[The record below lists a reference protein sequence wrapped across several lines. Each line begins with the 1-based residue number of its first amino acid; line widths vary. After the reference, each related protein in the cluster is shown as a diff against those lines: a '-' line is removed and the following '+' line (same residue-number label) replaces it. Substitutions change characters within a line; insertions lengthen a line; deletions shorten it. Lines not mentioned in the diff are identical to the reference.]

1 MANIVTRALGFVD
14 VSEDEKYI
22 TIGGVKAENIGKDI
36 LRMWGTNRIEQHMF
50 NEIGGRVIR
59 FPKFFGPEVHYI
71 LSKILNNKK
80 VVTSR
85 GSIKDALALL
95 EQNTWMKRI
104 TQEYDPIIDLDAVKL
119 FNKTPMPH
127 QINFFQ
133 MYSHRTQS
141 YGLNGYLLSAG
152 AGTGKTLMALILSE
166 MLHADYKVIVCPKNA
181 AYRVWVTSLAEEY
194 KDPRKAWVIADG
206 KAYEGQKYIVCHYEG
221 LEKLKAIAGRL
232 SGRVIIPLDESH
244 NLNSDDSLRTQYFI
258 DICRS
263 IRNVHVLWMSG
274 TPVKALGYESI
285 PLLRSIDPLFTD
297 EVEARFKKI
306 YGRDATKALD
316 ILRQRIGMI
325 SFHVESSAVVTN
337 ETTTH
342 NRMISI
348 PNGKIYTLDAVRTE
362 MQKFIETRLKFYLG
376 ESKSFK
382 KTYERALDIYE
393 DTIKDNGLLSK
404 DSEERRAFKT
414 YKRYIELISSGFDP
428 MSMAKEAKYCNH
440 FEKNIIAPTLP
451 KDLKKAFMS
460 AKSVVKYPQLKV
472 LGEAL
477 GGVLSKKRVQCHLD
491 MIPHMGLEK
500 IINAASKKTIIFSS
514 YVEVVDAIT
523 KYLKGKGFN
532 PIAVHA
538 SSGQELS
545 ASVNQFFK
553 DPNLNPLV
561 ATFQSL
567 STAVPIICANCTVF
581 TNMPFREYEI
591 TQARARTNRLGQD
604 TAVEYYNTYLDTGK
618 EPNVSTRSRD
628 ILEWSRQQVAAI
640 LGQDYGGTITAEMV
654 NSMESLTEDY
664 TPFEISLA
672 MEEYADF

>member
-1 MANIVTRALGFVD
+1 MANIITRALGFVD
-14 VSEDEKYI
+14 VTEDDKYI
-22 TIGGVKAENIGKDI
+22 TIGGVKALNIGKDI
-36 LRMWGTNRIEQHMF
+36 LRLWSTNRIEQHMF

-71 LSKILNNKK
+71 LNKILNTKGIA
-80 VVTSR
+80 TSR
-85 GSIKDALALL
+85 GSIRDAVALL
-95 EQNTWMKRI
+95 EQNTWMSRI
-104 TQEYDPIIDLDAVKL
+104 TQEHESIINMDAIKL
-119 FNKTPMPH
+119 FKKTPMPH

-133 MYSHRTQS
+133 MYSNRTQA

-194 KDPRKAWVIADG
+194 HDPRKAWVIADG
-206 KAYEGQKYIVCHYEG
+206 KPYEGQKYIVCHYEG
-221 LEKLKAIAGRL
+221 LEKLKAITGRL

-263 IRNVHVLWMSG
+263 IRGAHVLWMSG

-285 PLLRSIDPLFTD
+285 PLLRSIDPLFTE
-297 EVEARFKKI
+297 EVEARFRKI

-316 ILRQRIGMI
+316 ILRQRLGMV

-337 ETTTH
+337 ETSTH
-342 NRMISI
+342 TAMIAI
-348 PNGKIYTLDAVRTE
+348 PNGKQYTLDAVRAE
-362 MQKFIETRLKFYLG
+362 MQKFIEERLKYYMDERKNFR
-376 ESKSFK
+376 
-382 KTYERALDIYE
+382 KTYDRALDIYE
-393 DTIKDNGLLSK
+393 ATIKDNGLLSR
-404 DSEERRAFKT
+404 DSDERRNFRV
-414 YKRYIELISSGFDP
+414 YKRYVDMISQGFDP
-428 MSMAKEAKYCNH
+428 MNMAKEAKYCNH

-491 MIPHMGLEK
+491 MIPYMNLEK
-500 IINAASKKTIIFSS
+500 IINGASKKTIIFSS

-538 SSGQELS
+538 NSGQELT

-553 DPNLNPLV
+553 NPDLNPLV
-561 ATFQSL
+561 ATYQSL

-604 TAVEYYNTYLDTGK
+604 TAVEYYNVYLDTGK

-654 NSMESLTEDY
+654 NAMESMTEDY
-664 TPFEISLA
+664 TPVEISLA

>member
-1 MANIVTRALGFVD
+1 MGANFLTRALGFVD
-14 VSEDEKYI
+14 VSEDDKYI

-36 LRMWGTNRIEQHMF
+36 LRLWGTNRIEQNMF
-50 NEIGGRVIR
+50 NEIGGRIIR

-71 LSKILNNKK
+71 LGKILSTKN
-80 VVTSR
+80 VATSR
-85 GSIKDALALL
+85 GAIKDALTLL

-104 TQEYDPIIDLDAVKL
+104 NQEYDSILNLDALKL
-119 FNKTPMPH
+119 FKKTPMPH
-127 QINFFQ
+127 QMNFFQ
-133 MYSHRTQS
+133 MYSHRTQA

-152 AGTGKTLMALILSE
+152 AGTGKTLMACMLGE
-166 MLHADYKVIVCPKNA
+166 MLGAEYKIMVCPKNA
-181 AYRVWVTSLAEEY
+181 AYRVWAGSLADEY
-194 KDPRKAWVIADG
+194 KDPRKAWIIADG
-206 KAYEGQKYIVCHYEG
+206 KPYEGQRYIVCHYEG
-221 LEKLKAIAGRL
+221 LDKLKAIASRING
-232 SGRVIIPLDESH
+232 SVIIPLDESH

-263 IRNVHVLWMSG
+263 FKQVHVLWMSG

-316 ILRQRIGMI
+316 ILRQRFGMI

-337 ETTTH
+337 ETSTH
-342 NRMISI
+342 TQMIKI
-348 PNGKIYTLDAVRTE
+348 PNGQQYTLDAVRAE
-362 MQKFIETRLKFYLG
+362 MQKFIEDRLKYYMN
-376 ESKSFK
+376 ERKAYRK
-382 KTYERALDIYE
+382 IYERALDIYE
-393 DTIKDNGLLSK
+393 DTIDT
-404 DSEERRAFKT
+404 SEDKRAFKI
-414 YKRYIELISSGFDP
+414 YKRYIDMISAGFDP

-491 MIPHMGLEK
+491 MIPYMNLEK
-500 IINAASKKTIIFSS
+500 IINGATKKTIIFSS
-514 YVEVVDAIT
+514 YVEVVDAIA
-523 KYLKGKGFN
+523 KYLKGKGFE
-532 PIAVHA
+532 PITVHA
-538 SSGQELS
+538 NSGQELA

-553 DPNLNPLV
+553 DPKLNPLV
-561 ATFQSL
+561 ATYQSL

-604 TAVEYYNTYLDTGK
+604 TPVEYYNTFLDTGK

-654 NSMESLTEDY
+654 NAMEAQEEDFS
-664 TPFEISLA
+664 PFQISVA